1 MRCLEEYI
9 CLGRLKNKFEIKNK
23 EREIQTMKQTM
34 KALILAGFI
43 TALGAYISHAAV
55 VLQGRKVSFAASI
68 YSAKEA
74 RNKNYNGRLVLSRA
88 NVYYQALLKFD
99 LKPLGDKKVKDAA
112 IFLYAKKQYYKR
124 PMIIE
129 VFRVTSDWKS
139 DEVNYNRC
147 REGVNWK
154 TKGGDKDELPIARLE
169 VKGEFINGWVLIR
182 SKELTELVN
191 KWLDGS
197 SPNYGLLFRPAF
209 KYRGQTMKM
218 FSAGSKDKKDK
229 LPKLVVSYEK
239 NIVPADFGVIDAVA
253 VKKDI
258 LRGYLDKV
266 IVKISKDSQRLQE
279 KVRFINNK
287 INSLESGNKLMI
299 AEIETEIKRL
309 RLDTLKELFQG
320 KAIKAWKI
328 GPWENMSPWQYPA
341 VGTVAVEGVML
352 KNEYL
357 ELSAGISNIS
367 TQKQIVKIAVD
378 VKKSGISPKALQL
391 RVSYWVKA
399 LLLKEDQR
407 PGKEKYKWVDDVL
420 PLLSNNEY
428 ATLQAG
434 ENRRIWLTVDSS
446 KIESGTY
453 SFALKLKNA
462 EGETGEIPV
471 KLTVLPVQ
479 LQRDLDLA
487 VYTYAYLNRRSTSRF
502 KEFAVRDLQKHY
514 QNTFVLNLLPKYN
527 AANGTADFSA
537 IINYIKYIPK
547 DAKKLMFFWNCE
559 SGKVPF
565 CAAKNW
571 GSDEWKNTLR
581 KVVLQWY
588 AELEKAGFSAEQ
600 VVMYPFDETYDN
612 SCCNTNEYKALADVA
627 AELHTVNPKIQ
638 IFMDPVAFR
647 EIDLKIMRGMAK
659 NIDIW
664 APVQDLYKPGNYKGW
679 PRDYSLDEKLAVRKL
694 FEQQQG
700 KGKLLWTYQC
710 HGPSRVLDVNSYYR
724 RIAWNAW
731 LFKVSGLGLWSYND
745 VRGASGWSDKDRG
758 DFSLIYELRDAPAT
772 IPTQPYEP
780 LIPSRRWQMWRTAVQ
795 DYYLLQQAAQKAG
808 RKEIETVVK
817 EVLLNSDSSDSYEKG
832 RRKLHKILLER

>member
-1 MRCLEEYI
+1 M
-9 CLGRLKNKFEIKNK
+9 
-23 EREIQTMKQTM
+23 MKKTV
-34 KALILAGFI
+34 KTLILAGLMI
-43 TALGAYISHAAV
+43 AWGMHLSHAAV
-55 VLQGRKVSFAASI
+55 VLQGCKESFAASI

-74 RNKNYNGRLVLSRA
+74 RNKNYKGRLVLSRA

-99 LKPLGDKKVKDAA
+99 LKQLGNKKVKDAA

-139 DEVNYNRC
+139 DEVNYNNC
-147 REGVNWK
+147 REGVKWK

-169 VKGEFINGWVLIR
+169 VKGEFINGWVLVK
-182 SKELTELVN
+182 SKKLTELVN

-197 SPNYGLLFRPAF
+197 NPNYGLLFRPAF

-218 FSAGSKDKKDK
+218 FSAGSKDKNDK
-229 LPKLVVSYEK
+229 LPKLVVSYDK
-239 NIVPADFGVIDAVA
+239 NIAPADFGVIDAVA
-253 VKKDI
+253 VKKDT
-258 LRGYLDKV
+258 LRECLNKV
-266 IVKISKDSQRLQE
+266 TVKISKNSQELQR
-279 KVRFINNK
+279 KIGFINNK
-287 INSLESGNKLMI
+287 INSLQSGNKLMI

-309 RLDTLKELFQG
+309 RLDTLKELYQG

-328 GPWENMSPWQYPA
+328 GPWENICPLQYPS
-341 VGTVAVEGVML
+341 VEPVTVEGVML

-357 ELSAGISNIS
+357 ELSAGISNVS
-367 TQKQIVKIAVD
+367 SQKQVIKIAVD
-378 VKKSGISPKALQL
+378 AQKSGIPLEALQL
-391 RVSYWVKA
+391 RVSHWVKA

-420 PLLSNNEY
+420 SLLNNNEY
-428 ATLQAG
+428 TTLQAG

-446 KIESGTY
+446 KIEPGAY
-453 SFALKLKNA
+453 NFALKLGSA
-462 EGETGEIPV
+462 EGETTEIPV
-471 KLTVLPVQ
+471 KLTVFPVR
-479 LQRDLDLA
+479 LQRDPNLA
-487 VYTYAYLNRRSTSRF
+487 VYTYAYLNRGSTSRF
-502 KEFAVRDLQKHY
+502 KKYAVRDLLKHY

-527 AANGTADFSA
+527 SANGTADFSA
-537 IINYIKYIPK
+537 IIDYIKYIPK
-547 DAKKLMFFWNCE
+547 NAKKLMFFWNCE

-565 CAAKNW
+565 CSAKNW
-571 GSDEWKNTLR
+571 GSAEWKNTLK

-600 VVMYPFDETYDN
+600 IVMYPFDETYDN
-612 SCCNTNEYKALADVA
+612 LCCNTNEYKALADVA
-627 AELHTVNPKIQ
+627 AELHAANPKIQ

-647 EIDLKIMRGMAK
+647 KVDLKIMQGMAK
-659 NIDIW
+659 NIDVW

-679 PRDYSLDEKLAVRKL
+679 PRDYSLQEKLAVRKFL
-694 FEQQQG
+694 EQQQE

-745 VRGASGWSDKDRG
+745 IRGASGWSDEDRG
-758 DFSLIYELRDAPAT
+758 DFSLIYELRDAPES

-808 RKEIETVVK
+808 RKKIEKIVK
-817 EVLLNSDSSDSYEKG
+817 EVLRNSESSDSYEKG
-832 RRKLHKILLER
+832 RHDLHKILLER